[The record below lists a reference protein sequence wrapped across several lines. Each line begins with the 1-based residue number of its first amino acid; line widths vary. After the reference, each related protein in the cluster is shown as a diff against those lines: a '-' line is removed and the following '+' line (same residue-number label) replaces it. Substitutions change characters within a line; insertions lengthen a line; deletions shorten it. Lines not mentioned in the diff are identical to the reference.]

1 MPREHPLD
9 DPTLLRARRA
19 AMIADVPLV
28 DPPVSSVRPSAI
40 SSAPPAPP
48 AFKPLAAPMPK
59 ITVADALAL
68 PVLRRGL
75 PDVVSGAEHLDRP
88 IRWVHAGEVS
98 YMASQLRGGELLL
111 TTGMG
116 IGRKAVDQ
124 RRFVAGL
131 AELGLAALVI
141 ELGPTFTEL
150 PTPLVQAARQHE
162 LVLVA
167 LTREVPFITVTEAIH
182 TEIVNA
188 QYALLRRGDDVQQ
201 RLTQLLL
208 DGQGI
213 PEVLRATA
221 EIIGNPVFLEDGD
234 GRLLYHAGSTVDG
247 VDALDAWKA
256 SSRPSGRAPW
266 RAGLAEPVPLS
277 GHGPD
282 GRLLVLPVTGPLDE
296 IAGVALQRAA
306 GIVALALLRARQE
319 EELIARERGNFLVD
333 LSEGRTTAAHA
344 ERQAGSIGF
353 RSATGQL
360 LPLAAETA
368 APAGGASWSL
378 VLRDM
383 TAELEAHG
391 LAVLAGQQERPGQLL
406 ALIGLRDPAGRAG
419 VADTAARALRTA
431 VERRLGAGATRIAVG
446 DPTPWRDAGPAL
458 RLAAE
463 TAASA
468 VALPPEDWHDVRAL
482 ELQRL
487 LWRWRDDRELRAFVR
502 RRLGP
507 VLEHDRRR
515 KHQLLPTLE
524 ALCAGG
530 WRKAEA
536 ARALHL
542 NRQALYNRLARIEEL
557 LDVDLADP
565 EQTLTLHLA
574 LRALPHVQGPDHAP
588 L

>member
-1 MPREHPLD
+1 M
-9 DPTLLRARRA
+9 
-19 AMIADVPLV
+19 PLV
-28 DPPVSSVRPSAI
+28 DPPAPSSARPGPVDPLAAAGPVPDALAGGSAP
-40 SSAPPAPP
+40 APPAPR
-48 AFKPLAAPMPK
+48 
-59 ITVADALAL
+59 ITVRDALEL

-75 PDVVSGAEHLDRP
+75 PDVVAGAEHLDRP
-88 IRWVHAGEVS
+88 VRWVHAGEVS

-141 ELGPTFTEL
+141 ELGPTFAEL
-150 PTPLVQAARQHE
+150 PAPLVQAARQHG

-167 LTREVPFITVTEAIH
+167 LNREVPFVTVTEALH
-182 TEIVNA
+182 TEIVSA
-188 QYALLRRGDDVQQ
+188 QYALLRRGDEVQG
-201 RLTQLLL
+201 RLTRLLL
-208 DGQGI
+208 DGHGI

-221 EIIGNPVFLEDGD
+221 EIVGNPVFLEDGD
-234 GRLLYHAGSTVDG
+234 GRLLFHAGTPADG

-256 SSRPSGRAPW
+256 SSAPAGRAAW
-266 RAGLAEPVPLS
+266 RAGLAETVPLT
-277 GHGPD
+277 GHGAD
-282 GRLLVLPVTGPLDE
+282 GRLLALPVAGPLDDV
-296 IAGVALQRAA
+296 AGVALQRAA
-306 GIVALALLRARQE
+306 SIVALALLRARQE
-319 EELIARERGNFLVD
+319 EELVARERGNFLAD
-333 LSEGRTTAAHA
+333 LAEGRTTPEHA
-344 ERQAGSIGF
+344 ERQAGAIGF
-353 RSATGQL
+353 RTGQATL
-360 LPLAAETA
+360 LPVAAETA
-368 APAGGASWSL
+368 AAATAAAWSL
-378 VLRDM
+378 VLRDLSS
-383 TAELEAHG
+383 ELESHG
-391 LAVLAGQQERPGQLL
+391 LAVLAGQRERPGQLL
-406 ALIGLRDPAGRAG
+406 ALVGLRDPEGRSD
-419 VADTAARALRTA
+419 VADAVARALRTA
-431 VERRLGAGATRIAVG
+431 VERRLGDGRTRIAVG
-446 DPTPWRDAGPAL
+446 LATAWAEAGPAL

-463 TAASA
+463 TAAGA
-468 VALPPEDWHDVRAL
+468 VALPEAPWYDVRDL

-487 LWRWRDDRELRAFVR
+487 LWHWRDDRELRAFVD

-507 VLEHDRRR
+507 VIAHDGRR

-557 LDVDLADP
+557 LNVDLTDP

-574 LRALPHVQGPDHAP
+574 LRALPYVDGREA

>member
-1 MPREHPLD
+1 MIVRV
-9 DPTLLRARRA
+9 TLL
-19 AMIADVPLV
+19 
-28 DPPVSSVRPSAI
+28 DPPVSPRL
-40 SSAPPAPP
+40 PALP
-48 AFKPLAAPMPK
+48 AAEPFRPLAAPTPR

-75 PDVVSGAEHLDRP
+75 PDVVSGSEHLDRP

-141 ELGPTFTEL
+141 ELGPTFAEL
-150 PTPLVQAARQHE
+150 PGPLVQAAQQHE

-167 LTREVPFITVTEAIH
+167 LNREVPFITVTEAIH

-188 QYALLRRGDDVQQ
+188 QYALLRRGDDVQAT
-201 RLTQLLL
+201 LTKLLL

-221 EIIGNPVFLEDGD
+221 EIVGNPVFLEDGE
-234 GRLLYHAGSTVDG
+234 GRLLYHAGTAGDD

-256 SSRPSGRAPW
+256 SSRPTGRAPW
-266 RAGLAEPVPLS
+266 RAGLAETVPLA
-277 GHGPD
+277 GHGGD
-282 GRLLVLPVTGPLDE
+282 GRLLALPVAGPLDE

-319 EELIARERGNFLVD
+319 EELVARERGNFLVD
-333 LSEGRTTAAHA
+333 LAEGRTTAAHA

-353 RSATGQL
+353 RTASGQL
-360 LPLAAETA
+360 LPIAAETG
-368 APAGGASWSL
+368 APAAAASWSL
-378 VLRDM
+378 VLRDL
-383 TAELEAHG
+383 AVELESHG
-391 LAVLAGQQERPGQLL
+391 LAVLAGQRERPGQLL
-406 ALIGLRDPAGRAG
+406 ALVGLRDPEGRTG
-419 VADTAARALRTA
+419 VADTVARALRTA
-431 VERRLGAGATRIAVG
+431 IARRLGDGVTRIAVG
-446 DPTPWRDAGPAL
+446 APTAWRDAGPAL

-468 VALPPEDWHDVRAL
+468 VALPPADWFDVRSL

-487 LWRWRDDRELRAFVR
+487 LWRWRDDRELQAFVQ

-542 NRQALYNRLARIEEL
+542 NRQALYNRLARVEEL

-574 LRALPHVQGPDHAP
+574 LRALPHVADPAR
-588 L
+588 

>member
-1 MPREHPLD
+1 MRV
-9 DPTLLRARRA
+9 PTVGSLH
-19 AMIADVPLV
+19 
-28 DPPVSSVRPSAI
+28 
-40 SSAPPAPP
+40 APPAP
-48 AFKPLAAPMPK
+48 LAPPSPR

-75 PDVVSGAEHLDRP
+75 PDVLAGAEHLDRP

-98 YMASQLRGGELLL
+98 YIASQLRGGELLL

-116 IGRKAVDQ
+116 IGRRAVDQ

-131 AELGLAALVI
+131 ADLGLAALVI
-141 ELGPTFTEL
+141 ELGMTFSEI
-150 PTPLVQAARQHE
+150 PEPLIQAAQQHG
-162 LVLVA
+162 VPLVA
-167 LTREVPFITVTEAIH
+167 LTREVPFVHVTEAIH

-188 QYALLRRGDDVQQ
+188 HYAMLRRGDDVQQ

-221 EIIGNPVFLEDGD
+221 ETIGNPVFLEDGD
-234 GRLLYHAGSTVDG
+234 GRLLFHAGTPADG

-256 SSRPSGRAPW
+256 SSHASGRAPW
-266 RAGLAEPVPLS
+266 RAGLSAPVPL
-277 GHGPD
+277 GPHGSP
-282 GRLLVLPVTGPLDE
+282 GRLLVLPVAGPMDE
-296 IAGVALQRAA
+296 IAEIALQRAA

-319 EELIARERGNFLVD
+319 EELVARERGNFLVD
-333 LSEGRTTAAHA
+333 LAEGRTPGAHA

-353 RSATGQL
+353 RPAGRLL
-360 LPLAAETA
+360 LPVAAETTA
-368 APAGGASWSL
+368 AAGSASWSL
-378 VLRDM
+378 VLRD
-383 TAELEAHG
+383 TGVELEAHG
-391 LAVLAGQQERPGQLL
+391 LTVLAGQRDRAGQLL
-406 ALIGLRDPAGRAG
+406 ALVGLRDADARASTADL
-419 VADTAARALRTA
+419 VAKAIRTAAD
-431 VERRLGAGATRIAVG
+431 RRLGAGEMRIAVG
-446 DPTPWRDAGPAL
+446 DAAEWERIGPAL
-458 RLAAE
+458 RLTAE

-468 VALPPEDWHDVRAL
+468 AALPAARWHDVRDL

-487 LWRWRDDRELRAFVR
+487 LWRWRDDRELRAFVL

-507 VLEHDRRR
+507 LLEHDRRR

-524 ALCAGG
+524 ALCSGG

-542 NRQALYNRLARIEEL
+542 NRQALYNRLTRIEEL
-557 LDVDLADP
+557 LGVDLGDP

-574 LRALPHVQGPDHAP
+574 LRALPYVGPDAQR
-588 L
+588 